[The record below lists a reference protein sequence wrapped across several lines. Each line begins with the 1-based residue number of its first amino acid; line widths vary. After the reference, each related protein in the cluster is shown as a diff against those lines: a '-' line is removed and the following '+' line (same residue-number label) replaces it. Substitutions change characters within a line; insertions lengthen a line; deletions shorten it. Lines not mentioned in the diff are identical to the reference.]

1 MTQRLRLNTLIP
13 SDVRTG
19 EPPAMDLPAITATT
33 SLIDR
38 IGLVLSRNA
47 WLVLVTL
54 VICLGATVAF
64 WKAERRIAI
73 AQQAQRPLTN
83 GNGAKGDHGPAVNP
97 PAPLQAQAPVQQVL
111 NIGDGTRL
119 CGNVDVH
126 VRKSVSHGDLVNLLQ
141 RVDSVIVDGPDF
153 GGIIRLRIFA
163 RDSQRALAELQ
174 RSPLLDAVTLLP
186 HCR

>member
-1 MTQRLRLNTLIP
+1 M
-13 SDVRTG
+13 
-19 EPPAMDLPAITATT
+19 ELPAATATT
-33 SLIDR
+33 SPIDR

-64 WKAERRIAI
+64 WKAERRIAA
-73 AQQAQRPLTN
+73 AQQAQRPLAN
-83 GNGAKGDHGPAVNP
+83 GNGAKGDNGSATTP
-97 PAPLQAQAPVQQVL
+97 PAPLQVQAPVQQVL

-119 CGNVDVH
+119 CGSVDVH
-126 VRKSVSHGDLVNLLQ
+126 VRKSVPHGDLVGLLQ

>member
-1 MTQRLRLNTLIP
+1 M
-13 SDVRTG
+13 S
-19 EPPAMDLPAITATT
+19 LPAAAATT

-54 VICLGATVAF
+54 TICLGTTVAF
-64 WKAERRIAI
+64 WKAERRIAA
-73 AQQAQRPLTN
+73 AQQGQRQQTT
-83 GNGAKGDHGPAVNP
+83 GNGVKGDNGSAASR
-97 PAPLQAQAPVQQVL
+97 PAPLQAQVPVQQVL

-126 VRKSVSHGDLVNLLQ
+126 VRKSIPHGDVVALLQ
-141 RVDSVIVDGPDF
+141 HVDSIIVDGPDF

-163 RDSQRALAELQ
+163 RDAERAVAELQ
-174 RSPLLDAVTLLP
+174 RSPLLDAVTVLP
-186 HCR
+186 SCR